1 MRYGCCVG
9 KLEQIDILAR
19 AGFDFCELPA
29 AMVQPFDDD
38 AKASAGLHAIEAA
51 PLKPESFNVLV
62 PAVLPLAGPKSD
74 LAALRTYLRR
84 AFGRMVRLGAPVV
97 VLGSG
102 GARRIP
108 DGTPREEGLN
118 QLAESLSVALEEA
131 AHAGIVLALE
141 HLNRAET
148 NTLNSVAECQAFI
161 EQRGLK
167 GLKLLADLHHI
178 ELEHE
183 PMAAVVA
190 AAPLLAHVHVAD
202 GGRRAPG
209 AGGYDYAGFMH
220 ALRQA
225 GYDQRISAECGWEDL
240 SAQAAGALDYMKHS
254 WEQSANS
261 RE

>member
-1 MRYGCCVG
+1 MRFGCCVG
-9 KLEQIDILAR
+9 TLEQIDILAR

-38 AKASAGLHAIEAA
+38 AKALPGLRAIASA

-62 PAVLPLAGPKSD
+62 PAVLPLAGPKMD

-108 DGTPREEGLN
+108 DGTPREQGLN

-131 AHAGIVLALE
+131 NRAGIVLALE

-148 NTLNSVAECQAFI
+148 NTLNSIAESQAFI

-178 ELEHE
+178 EMEHE
-183 PMAAVVA
+183 PMATVVA
-190 AAPLLAHVHVAD
+190 AAPFLAHVHVAD

-209 AGGYDYAGFMH
+209 AGGYDYAGFMR

-225 GYDQRISAECGWEDL
+225 GYDQRISAECGWDDL
-240 SAQAAGALDYMKHS
+240 SAQAAGALEYMKQS
-254 WEQSANS
+254 WEQSTNS

>member
-1 MRYGCCVG
+1 MRFGCCVG

-29 AMVQPFDDD
+29 SIVQPFDDD
-38 AKASAGLHAIEAA
+38 AKALPALRAIESA

-62 PAVLPLAGPKSD
+62 PAVLPLAGPKMD
-74 LAALRTYLRR
+74 LAALRTYLQR

-108 DGTPREEGLN
+108 DGTPREQGLN

-131 AHAGIVLALE
+131 TRAGIVLALE
-141 HLNRAET
+141 HLNRSET
-148 NTLNSVAECQAFI
+148 NTFNSIAESQAFI
-161 EQRGLK
+161 EARGLT

-178 ELEHE
+178 EMEHE
-183 PMAAVVA
+183 PLASVVA

-209 AGGYDYAGFMH
+209 VGGYDYAGFMR

-225 GYDQRISAECGWEDL
+225 KYDQRISAECGWEDL
-240 SAQAAGALDYMKHS
+240 SAQAAGALAYMKKS
-254 WEQSANS
+254 WQAAQ
-261 RE
+261 